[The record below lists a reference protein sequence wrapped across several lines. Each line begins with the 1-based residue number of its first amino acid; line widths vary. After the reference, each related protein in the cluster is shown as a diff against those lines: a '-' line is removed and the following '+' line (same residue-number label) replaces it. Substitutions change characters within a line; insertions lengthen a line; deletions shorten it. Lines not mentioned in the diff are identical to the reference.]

1 MHDGRRPRKTGS
13 ADFGHFDTREK
24 CEAAVRRREL
34 AFLHLIPEELGGD
47 CDVDNMVFVPI
58 WVAEQKRRID
68 NTTVLPL
75 IRAGKLSRYAARP
88 IYRGRSFIPAEIAIH
103 AHDPAGFAT
112 TIDIW

>member
-1 MHDGRRPRKTGS
+1 MHDGRRPRKTGCT
-13 ADFGHFDTREK
+13 DFCHFDTRQK

-34 AFLHLIPEELGGD
+34 TTLHLLPEELGGG
-47 CDVDNMVFVPI
+47 VDAENMVFVPF
-58 WVAEQKRRID
+58 WVADQKRRID
-68 NTTVLPL
+68 TTTVLPMM
-75 IRAGKLSRYAARP
+75 RAGKLNRYSAMP

>member
-1 MHDGRRPRKTGS
+1 MHDGRRHRKTGY

-34 AFLHLIPEELGGD
+34 TCLHLIPEELAGD
-47 CDVDNMVFVPI
+47 RDMGDMVFVPI

-68 NTTVLPL
+68 TSTVLPL
-75 IRAGKLSRYAARP
+75 IRAGKLSRYAAKP

>member
-1 MHDGRRPRKTGS
+1 MYDGHRPRKTGG

-24 CEAAVRRREL
+24 CEAAVKRREL
-34 AFLHLIPEELGGD
+34 AFLHLVPEELGGD
-47 CDVDNMVFVPI
+47 FDADNIVFVPV

-68 NTTVLPL
+68 TATVLPL
-75 IRAGKLSRYAARP
+75 MRAGKLSRYSALP
-88 IYRGRSFIPAEIAIH
+88 IYRGRSFIPAEITIH